1 VSSTD
6 GSGTAYPPSWNW
18 EPNVRFAQEA
28 GELPFDAR
36 RLMCETGIVGES
48 AHVRLESVSWGCA
61 IK

>member
-1 VSSTD
+1 M
-6 GSGTAYPPSWNW
+6 G
-18 EPNVRFAQEA
+18 FAQEA

-36 RLMCETGIVGES
+36 RLVCETGIVGES